1 MTIRFFSA
9 WESSAD
15 LLQRFR
21 ANYEIKDSLLKF
33 TNGDDY
39 DHAVVFNRTRD
50 LINEQAKIITVIQE
64 PSWNTIHQPTNFLEH
79 SDYIFIHDK
88 KLFEER
94 YKIQLGGVVIETP
107 AYLFYHDP
115 VDRKFFD
122 YVVSK
127 KKVKKLSM
135 IVSSLNGPNG
145 IYKERLMLLKKILES
160 DLDIDIYGRGLNI
173 NDQRYKGSLIYKHK
187 GLLPYEYSIAIENS
201 VEKNLIT
208 EKFVDCAL
216 CSTIPIYYGAPN
228 ISEVYDDRFIRK
240 INLYSDSVIDDIKKI
255 IADPAPLS
263 TVNKAIY
270 FKRFNLYTELKGI
283 LLSDKG

>member
-15 LLQRFR
+15 LLNRFR
-21 ANYEIKDSLLKF
+21 SNYEITDSLLKF
-33 TNGDDY
+33 TVGEDY
-39 DHAVVFNRTRD
+39 DYAVVFTTTRNA
-50 LINEQAKIITVIQE
+50 IHQRAKIITVIQE
-64 PSWNTIHQPTNFLEH
+64 PAWNTIHRPTYFLEH
-79 SDYIFIHDK
+79 SHYIFIHDK
-88 KLFEER
+88 SLFEDR
-94 YKIQLGGVVIETP
+94 YNIKLGGVVIESP

-122 YVVSK
+122 YAVSK
-127 KKVKKLSM
+127 KKIKKLSM

-145 IYKERLMLLKKILES
+145 LYRKRLALLNKILDS

-173 NDQRYKGSLIYKHK
+173 NDQRYKGSLMYKHK
-187 GLLPYEYSIAIENS
+187 GLFPYEYSIAIENS

-228 ISEVYDDRFIRK
+228 ISAIYDDRFIKK
-240 INLYSDSVIDDIKKI
+240 IDLESESVIEDIKCI
-255 IADPAPLS
+255 VSEPAPLS
-263 TVNKAIY
+263 TVNRNIY
-270 FKRFNLYTELKGI
+270 FNRLNLYTALKDII
-283 LLSDKG
+283 L